1 MRLRKSDLTQR
12 VNADLTLRYEHSGLT
27 SFAGLEFIRR
37 YFCQIDLRTQ
47 IRRWLSTA
55 LPSSDFGLPGM
66 VSMMLILIIT
76 GGRRLR
82 HIGHLHNDPI
92 VLRCCGL
99 QRLPTPYTAGRWLA
113 RFDADAV
120 NRLLDWN
127 EEIVAQGIKACGLRR
142 LTLDIDGSVV
152 STGLTV
158 QGARRGFNP
167 HHRKVPS
174 YYPITAYEAN
184 SSQILRVHNRPGN
197 VHDGKASIEFLDE
210 LAAQLVRS
218 DLDGLTWEF
227 RMDGAF
233 FRADVIDRLEG
244 WDAEY
249 AIKVPFYTWLDL
261 QSLIVDRQ
269 RWHRIDDQVG
279 YFETKLW
286 VKAWKRY
293 LPVAIYRKRVRHKTA
308 RNYQLDLFDP
318 DDGYY
323 EYSAIV
329 SNKAV
334 NGRTLWYFLCG
345 RGAHEK
351 AYGELK
357 TGFAFAS
364 VPTHR
369 YHANSAWQVFS
380 ILAFNLTHSFQTAT
394 GAQSRTSN
402 RKRRPLW
409 RFSSIQTLRF
419 NCINRAGIITKP
431 QGRATLDVGP
441 SKTIKAYFEKTE
453 QMLRKAA

>member
-1 MRLRKSDLTQR
+1 
-12 VNADLTLRYEHSGLT
+12 
-27 SFAGLEFIRR
+27 
-37 YFCQIDLRTQ
+37 
-47 IRRWLSTA
+47 
-55 LPSSDFGLPGM
+55 
-66 VSMMLILIIT
+66 
-76 GGRRLR
+76 
-82 HIGHLHNDPI
+82 
-92 VLRCCGL
+92 
-99 QRLPTPYTAGRWLA
+99 LA

-142 LTLDIDGSVV
+142 LILDIDGSVV

-167 HHRKVPS
+167 HRRKVPS

-261 QSLIVDRQ
+261 QSLIADRQ
-269 RWHRIDDQVG
+269 HWHRVDDQVG
-279 YFETKLW
+279 YFESRLW
-286 VKAWKRY
+286 VKASKRY
-293 LPVAIYRKRVRHKTA
+293 LPIAIYRKRVRHKTA

-318 DDGYY
+318 DDG
-323 EYSAIV
+323 
-329 SNKAV
+329 
-334 NGRTLWYFLCG
+334 
-345 RGAHEK
+345 
-351 AYGELK
+351 
-357 TGFAFAS
+357 
-364 VPTHR
+364 
-369 YHANSAWQVFS
+369 
-380 ILAFNLTHSFQTAT
+380 
-394 GAQSRTSN
+394 
-402 RKRRPLW
+402 
-409 RFSSIQTLRF
+409 
-419 NCINRAGIITKP
+419 
-431 QGRATLDVGP
+431 
-441 SKTIKAYFEKTE
+441 
-453 QMLRKAA
+453 